1 MANILSRRALPTGRL
16 AGLGATQDLHHR
28 LLAALA
34 AYSSLT
40 LLYTW
45 PLATHVSTHL
55 PHDLGDPLISSWI
68 LWWHAHAT
76 PFTRTWWDGLAF
88 FPAHGALAFSD
99 HRVGLAL
106 VTTPLQWLGAN
117 PVTSYNVALLASF
130 ALSSA
135 AAHALAFSLTRH
147 HGVALIAGL
156 VYGFNPFRLPHV
168 GHVEIVSSYWL
179 PLALLGLH
187 KWLETA
193 RRRWLA
199 GFAVAYLLQGLTCGY
214 YLFFFTVLLGLWA
227 LWFLPRR
234 GLSSLAQV
242 FAAWLCGLL
251 PLVPVLWEY
260 WRIHT
265 FYGFR
270 RAIWEVELFSADVSG
285 LLSGSPLLAGWPW
298 FKGLSKP
305 EGDIF
310 PGFVAVVI
318 VAVAAFKG
326 PRRGTGAPASKGR
339 RGLLWLSVAPALVA
353 LSVPLFGAWSL
364 SLGPLRLSVSHIH
377 KPLSLAAVL
386 LAGYAFSAPRL
397 IAAWRRQAA
406 FTFYAVATVILWVF
420 AFGPSPTVFGQRVLY
435 KAPFSWLLWLPGF
448 DGAVRVPARFAM
460 LAALCLAVA
469 AALGLHRLLRPYST
483 RVRALACAVLA
494 GLIFLESRPR
504 AFPIVEVPKPL
515 AWPAID
521 RGDVM
526 LELPLGHPEKDSLAT
541 YGSAHHGHRV
551 VNGFSG
557 YEPAHYTLLR
567 LALERD
573 DPAALTAISEHAD
586 LQIAVRA
593 DRDRWGAYLAALP
606 GVAIREKTDAA
617 DFYFMA
623 RRQHAA
629 EENPASVPVRRV
641 TAHAGAADV
650 KALTDSA
657 IESTW
662 TAGKAQ
668 EGTEQLTIELD
679 EPSAVCGV
687 RLAHGSALGLPHTL
701 EIDVES
707 GAGWRTVWSGPALGL
722 GVAAALRNPRRV
734 DIPLLF
740 SSQADVRVVRLRQ
753 IGRDTRNPWSIAELE
768 ITGCR

>member
-1 MANILSRRALPTGRL
+1 MRSRHAFAIP
-16 AGLGATQDLHHR
+16 
-28 LLAALA
+28 AALA
-34 AYSSLT
+34 AYSGLT

-45 PLATHVSTHL
+45 PLAAHLTTHL

-76 PFTRTWWDGLAF
+76 PFTSAWWDGLAF
-88 FPAHGALAFSD
+88 FPAHGTLAFSD

-106 VTTPLQWLGAN
+106 LTTPLQWLGAN
-117 PVTSYNVALLASF
+117 PVTSYNIALLASF
-130 ALSSA
+130 VLSSA
-135 AAHALAFSLTRH
+135 AAHALAFSVTRH
-147 HGVALIAGL
+147 HGVASIAGL

-199 GFAVAYLLQGLTCGY
+199 VFAVAYLLQGLTCGY
-214 YLFFFTVLLGLWA
+214 YLFFSTVLLGLWV

-234 GLSSLAQV
+234 GLSSPAQV
-242 FAAWLCGLL
+242 VAAWLCGLL
-251 PLVPVLWEY
+251 PLAPVLWQY
-260 WRIHT
+260 WRIHR

-285 LLSGSPLLAGWPW
+285 LLSGSPLLAGWSS
-298 FKGLSKP
+298 FKALSRP

-318 VAVAAFKG
+318 VALAAFKG
-326 PRRGTGAPASKGR
+326 ARAATGEPATKAR

-353 LSVPLFGAWSL
+353 LSVPLFGGWSL
-364 SLGPLRLSVSHIH
+364 SLGPLRLSVNHIH
-377 KPLSLAAVL
+377 KPLSLAVVL
-386 LAGYAFSAPRL
+386 LAMYAFSDPRL

-406 FTFYAVATVILWVF
+406 FPFYAVATVILWIF
-420 AFGPSPTVFGQRVLY
+420 AFGPSPTFFGQRVLY

-469 AALGLHRLLRPYST
+469 AALGMNRLLRPYSN
-483 RVRALACAVLA
+483 RVRGLACTALAI
-494 GLIFLESRPR
+494 LIFLESRPL
-504 AFPIVEVPKPL
+504 AFPLVQVPKPL
-515 AWPAID
+515 AWPVSAP
-521 RGDVM
+521 GDVM
-526 LELPLGHPEKDSLAT
+526 LELPLGHVESDSLAT

-557 YEPAHYTLLR
+557 YEPPHYTLLR
-567 LALERD
+567 LALERR
-573 DPAALTAISEHAD
+573 DPAALTAISEDAA

-593 DRDRWGAYLAALP
+593 DRDRWGMYLTAIP
-606 GVAIREKTDAA
+606 GVAMRERTNAA
-617 DFYFMA
+617 DFYVTP
-623 RRQHAA
+623 RRQHTAL
-629 EENPASVPVRRV
+629 EKLVTVPVRRV
-641 TAHAGAADV
+641 TARVGEV

-657 IESTW
+657 IDSIW

-668 EGTEQLTIELD
+668 DATEQLTIELD
-679 EPSAVCGV
+679 GPSAVCGV

-707 GAGWRTVWSGPALGL
+707 GAGWRTVWSGPTLGL

-734 DIPLLF
+734 EVPLLF
-740 SSQADVRVVRLRQ
+740 SPQADVRVVRLRQ
-753 IGRDTRNPWSIAELE
+753 TGRDARNPWSIAELA
-768 ITGCR
+768 ISGCR